1 MTNSVGKE
9 EKLVGVN
16 FTLAAMSD
24 DFIDIILGTLSQVDL
39 TNVWRETD
47 DVSTTIRG
55 KRVHVFDA
63 TRAIC
68 LLAAKTGKHIGF
80 QATYTTGC
88 PGNVETNAYLEVSD
102 EPKNLAVEAEGQY
115 AAAKFALYPIGAEN
129 FMEVI
134 LTQIEAM
141 KEHVEVSRV
150 PLATKLSGNLSDIF
164 TGLENS
170 FQAMLDAGSH
180 HNVMTV
186 TISINSPSHQ

>member
-1 MTNSVGKE
+1 MTDSNCTK

-24 DFIDIILGTLSQVDL
+24 DFADIILGTLDKVNLS
-39 TNVWRETD
+39 NVWRETD
-47 DVSTTIRG
+47 DVSTTLRG

-88 PGNVETNAYLEVSD
+88 PGNRETNPFLEVSD
-102 EPKNLAVEAEGQY
+102 EPKNARVKAEGQY

-141 KEHVEVSRV
+141 KEHVEVSPV
-150 PLATKLSGNLSDIF
+150 PHATKLTGDLSEIF